1 MTLRILGALA
11 WLGAFTAGWWGADA
25 MAASS
30 TPVIG
35 WIEVTQPPGGGKDQ
49 IAITGRAHGLSAL
62 SGQYALSISRGPK
75 GNVAKTRQGGK
86 FTVAAGES
94 ATLSRTTVN
103 VAPTDNLVIELTI
116 TVDGKEVF
124 SATLKSGPVSTIKDI

>member
-1 MTLRILGALA
+1 MTLRILGALV
-11 WLGAFTAGWWGADA
+11 WLGAFAVGWWGAGA

-35 WIEVTQPPGGGKDQ
+35 WIEVAPLPGGGKDQ
-49 IAITGRAHGLSAL
+49 VAITGRAHGLSAS
-62 SGQYALSISRGPK
+62 SGQFALSISRVSK
-75 GNVAKTRQGGK
+75 GNTAKTRQGGK

-94 ATLSRTTVN
+94 ATLSRTTIN
-103 VAPTDNLVIELTI
+103 VAPAESLVIELTI

-124 SATLKSGPVSTIKDI
+124 SATLKSAPASTVKDI